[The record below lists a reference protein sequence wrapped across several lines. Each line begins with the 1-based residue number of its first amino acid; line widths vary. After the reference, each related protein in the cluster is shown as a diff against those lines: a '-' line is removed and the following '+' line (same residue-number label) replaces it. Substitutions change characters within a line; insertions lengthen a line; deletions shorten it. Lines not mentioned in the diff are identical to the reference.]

1 MARLRL
7 GVLISGRGSNL
18 QALIDAA
25 REPTYPAELS
35 LVVSNNADA
44 PGLSLAADAGI
55 AREILSHRE
64 FADRAAFDDALDRA
78 LRRAGVELVCLA
90 GFMRVLSPDFCD
102 AWRDRLINIH
112 PSLLPSFPGLNAQAQ
127 ALAAG
132 VRVTGCTVHFVR
144 AEVDNGPIIA
154 QAAVPVLPG
163 DDEPALSAS
172 ILKMEHRIYPMAVR
186 LIADGRLRLRD
197 GRVDIDDGSVALGVT
212 NQD

>member
-163 DDEPALSAS
+163 DDEPALSAR